1 MSKLKVTWK
10 KSAIGRPDIQA
21 RTIKALGL
29 RRLGETVSHDDTP
42 QVRGMIKSVIHLVEW
57 AHSEQEG
64 ERT

>member
-29 RRLGETVSHDDTP
+29 HRLGESVLHDDTP

-57 AHSEQEG
+57 AQSEQEG